1 MSDEVSKAAMDKN
14 QDTKNK
20 LYGEYLNLKTAKT
33 QHARHSPD
41 IHMT

>member
-14 QDTKNK
+14 QDTKK
-20 LYGEYLNLKTAKT
+20 PYREYLNLKTAQSQLTK
-33 QHARHSPD
+33 HSPD